1 MDFLPNAVCP
11 SKPQEN
17 LSHTHRGYDGQ
28 SARVVGLSIPNAA
41 VETVLQAIIPG
52 LIQKPS
58 QTIYGTRVEQ
68 LRRIRK
74 ESLSDDDDDE
84 AEDSTMKASMEED
97 DECFPLGGGDKVR
110 KIEVSGGNIS
120 LVVDFSGSLTG
131 TSSHN
136 AFESNV
142 SCLKE
147 NQTQECL
154 VGNLVWAMTKSKKWW
169 PGEVV
174 GYKADA
180 TESCFMVRY
189 LGEGQL
195 ESWCAPSK
203 LRPFK
208 ESFERLVSQRND
220 VGFFVAVE
228 EAMTLLRNSLRLEMT
243 CSCMSERNGKK
254 PARKAK
260 PLILREFSVDRLEP
274 KEFVTQ
280 LKNLAGCVSSGGIL
294 EATVMQSRLSAFY
307 SFCGHKQIPMDL
319 LNQNE
324 ARRSFNG
331 SKMEESEFVGSPSVV
346 AGSSR
351 RKFRKEWFRK
361 FVSEVDYVS
370 AREDLVD
377 TSPSDLVSKLK
388 LLAVDSST
396 CSEETENVG
405 LFEWFFSKF
414 RISVFHDE
422 NSYRMQLANMAGL
435 NDLMVAKAAISK
447 SKNVGKSKVEPFCG
461 VSVAGAE
468 QKTLE
473 SQKIS
478 EKSKIE
484 VTGVANTEQKTF
496 KLQKNSEKSKIEV
509 VGGVSVADADQKAF
523 ESNTRAEKYRTY
535 QRASKPKIP
544 GLKTIK
550 DTISRSDISSS
561 VANEPSLQGKAC
573 MADTLSRPAATLVP
587 DLNGG
592 GNGLASAES
601 DHLQK
606 PETLVPPSAL
616 PQKERPFSMMLNF
629 QAAAASTAAPRS
641 NYGISGTGYVS
652 SLTDLERKFTSADLC
667 AKVTG
672 TEKKKR
678 GRKRKNPEAA
688 HATNGIPDLN
698 GTTKEPASVPPQAEP
713 TQRRKRRK
721 KEEMPNRSTRGIT
734 VLVLKFSSKESMP
747 SKDDL
752 TSTFSAFGPLDAS
765 ETHVYEE
772 LSGAEVAFVS
782 SGDAVEAVKSLDKA
796 NPFGENLVS
805 FRLQQ
810 KLINVYRNIAPR
822 MPEISHVSPLQ
833 KPKNAPISVESM
845 KQNLMMMTSM
855 LDKSGDHLSRDTKAK
870 LKSDISALL
879 EKISSMPSSSSS
891 S

>member
-1 MDFLPNAVCP
+1 MKALESNAVV
-11 SKPQEN
+11 
-17 LSHTHRGYDGQ
+17 TD
-28 SARVVGLSIPNAA
+28 V
-41 VETVLQAIIPG
+41 
-52 LIQKPS
+52 
-58 QTIYGTRVEQ
+58 
-68 LRRIRK
+68 
-74 ESLSDDDDDE
+74 
-84 AEDSTMKASMEED
+84 SMEED
-97 DECFPLGGGDKVR
+97 DECLAQGDGDKVR

-131 TSSHN
+131 TSSDN
-136 AFESNV
+136 AFESNG

-147 NQTQECL
+147 NQTQDCL

-180 TESCFMVRY
+180 KESFMVRY
-189 LGEGQL
+189 LGESHL

-203 LRPFK
+203 LRPFR
-208 ESFERLVSQRND
+208 ESFERLVSQRTD

-228 EAMTLLRNSLRLEMT
+228 EAMTLLGKSLKLEMT
-243 CSCMSERNGKK
+243 CSCMSERNGKNGRN
-254 PARKAK
+254 RKKTK
-260 PLILREFSVDRLEP
+260 PLILREFSVDRLETQ
-274 KEFVTQ
+274 EFVTQ
-280 LKNLAGCVSSGGIL
+280 LKNLARCGSSGGNRKL
-294 EATVMQSRLSAFY
+294 EVTVMQSRLSAFY
-307 SFCGHKQIPMDL
+307 NFCGHKQIPMDQL
-319 LNQNE
+319 QQNE
-324 ARRSFNG
+324 VRKSFNG
-331 SKMEESEFVGSPSVV
+331 SKMEESEFVGSPSIV

-361 FVSEVDYVS
+361 FVSEVDHVS

-388 LLAVDSST
+388 LLAVDST
-396 CSEETENVG
+396 CSKRTEDVG

-435 NDLMVAKAAISK
+435 QDLMVAKVANPGTELRSSKSK
-447 SKNVGKSKVEPFCG
+447 SKNVGKSMLEPFCG
-461 VSVAGAE
+461 VSVANTE
-468 QKTLE
+468 QKTFESQNNSQKSMIEVSGGVSVANTEQKIEVSGCVSVADTEKKTSESQKNSEKSNIEAIGSVSVANTEEEISE

-478 EKSKIE
+478 EKS
-484 VTGVANTEQKTF
+484 
-496 KLQKNSEKSKIEV
+496 EV
-509 VGGVSVADADQKAF
+509 VGCVPVVGADQKASV
-523 ESNTRAEKYRTY
+523 SNVRAEIYRTY
-535 QRASKPKIP
+535 QRASKPKIA

-550 DTISRSDISSS
+550 DTIGGHSDSSTS
-561 VANEPSLQGKAC
+561 VANEPFAKDVQEKQSVQSLHGKAC
-573 MADTLSRPAATLVP
+573 MADTLSRPAAKLVP
-587 DLNGG
+587 DLNS
-592 GNGLASAES
+592 GLASAEL
-601 DHLQK
+601 DHSQK
-606 PETLVPPSAL
+606 PETLVPPPNAL
-616 PQKERPFSMMLNF
+616 PQKEERPFSVMLNF
-629 QAAAASTAAPRS
+629 QAAAAAAPCS
-641 NYGISGTGYVS
+641 NYGTSGTGFVS
-652 SLTDLERKFTSADLC
+652 NLTDFERKFTSADLC
-667 AKVTG
+667 AKLTAP
-672 TEKKKR
+672 EKKKR
-678 GRKRKNPEAA
+678 GRKRKI
-688 HATNGIPDLN
+688 ATNGIPDLN
-698 GTTKEPASVPPQAEP
+698 GTSKEPAPVQPQAEP

-721 KEEMPNRSTRGIT
+721 KEEMPNRSTTTRGIT
-734 VLVLKFSSKESMP
+734 ILVLKFSSKESMP

-822 MPEISHVSPLQ
+822 MPVISHVNPLQ
-833 KPKNAPISVESM
+833 KPQNTPPISVESM
-845 KQNLMMMTSM
+845 KQNLLMMTAM
-855 LDKSGDHLSRDTKAK
+855 LDKSGDHLSRETKAK

-879 EKISSMPSSSSS
+879 QKISSMPSSSSS

>member
-1 MDFLPNAVCP
+1 
-11 SKPQEN
+11 
-17 LSHTHRGYDGQ
+17 
-28 SARVVGLSIPNAA
+28 
-41 VETVLQAIIPG
+41 
-52 LIQKPS
+52 
-58 QTIYGTRVEQ
+58 
-68 LRRIRK
+68 
-74 ESLSDDDDDE
+74 
-84 AEDSTMKASMEED
+84 MKASMEED
-97 DECFPLGGGDKVR
+97 DECLTLR

-131 TSSHN
+131 ASSHN
-136 AFESNV
+136 ALESNG

-147 NQTQECL
+147 NQTQESL

-180 TESCFMVRY
+180 KESSFMVRY

-208 ESFERLVSQRND
+208 ESFERLASQRND

-228 EAMTLLRNSLRLEMT
+228 EAMTLLRNSLKLEMT

-254 PARKAK
+254 PARKTK
-260 PLILREFSVDRLEP
+260 PLILRDFSVDRLEP
-274 KEFVTQ
+274 KEFVTR
-280 LKNLAGCVSSGGIL
+280 LKNLAECVSSGGIL

-307 SFCGHKQIPMDL
+307 SFCGHKQIPMDQ

-346 AGSSR
+346 AGSRR

-361 FVSEVDYVS
+361 FVSEVDNVS

-435 NDLMVAKAAISK
+435 NDLMVAKAANPGTELRTSK
-447 SKNVGKSKVEPFCG
+447 SKNVGKSKIEPFCG

-468 QKTLE
+468 QKTFE
-473 SQKIS
+473 SQKIP

-484 VTGVANTEQKTF
+484 LIGCVSVSDTEQKISESHENSERSKMEVIGGVSVANTEQKTF
-496 KLQKNSEKSKIEV
+496 ELQKNSEKSKIEV
-509 VGGVSVADADQKAF
+509 VGGVSVADADQKA
-523 ESNTRAEKYRTY
+523 NIRAEKYRTY
-535 QRASKPKIP
+535 HRASKPKMP

-550 DTISRSDISSS
+550 DTISRSDFSSS

-573 MADTLSRPAATLVP
+573 MADTLSRPSATLVP
-587 DLNGG
+587 DLNSG
-592 GNGLASAES
+592 GNALASAES

-606 PETLVPPSAL
+606 PETLVPPSPL
-616 PQKERPFSMMLNF
+616 PQKEERPFSVMLNF
-629 QAAAASTAAPRS
+629 QAAAAAAAAAAAPRS
-641 NYGISGTGYVS
+641 IYGASGTGYVS
-652 SLTDLERKFTSADLC
+652 SLTDLERRFTSADLC

-713 TQRRKRRK
+713 TLRRKRRK

-734 VLVLKFSSKESMP
+734 VLVLKFSSKELMP

-810 KLINVYRNIAPR
+810 KLINVVYRNIAPR
-822 MPEISHVSPLQ
+822 MPAISHVSPLQ
-833 KPKNAPISVESM
+833 KPKNPPISVESM
-845 KQNLMMMTSM
+845 KQNLLMMTAM
-855 LDKSGDHLSRDTKAK
+855 LDKSGDHLSRETKAK

-891 S
+891 SS

>member
-1 MDFLPNAVCP
+1 
-11 SKPQEN
+11 
-17 LSHTHRGYDGQ
+17 
-28 SARVVGLSIPNAA
+28 
-41 VETVLQAIIPG
+41 
-52 LIQKPS
+52 
-58 QTIYGTRVEQ
+58 
-68 LRRIRK
+68 
-74 ESLSDDDDDE
+74 
-84 AEDSTMKASMEED
+84 MEED
-97 DECFPLGGGDKVR
+97 DECLTLR

-131 TSSHN
+131 ASSHN
-136 AFESNV
+136 ALESNG

-147 NQTQECL
+147 NQTQESL

-174 GYKADA
+174 GCKADA
-180 TESCFMVRY
+180 KESCFMVRY

-208 ESFERLVSQRND
+208 ESFERLASQRND

-228 EAMTLLRNSLRLEMT
+228 EAMTLLRNSLKLEMT

-254 PARKAK
+254 PARKTK
-260 PLILREFSVDRLEP
+260 PLILRDFSVDRLEP
-274 KEFVTQ
+274 KEFVTR
-280 LKNLAGCVSSGGIL
+280 LKNLAECVSSGGIL

-307 SFCGHKQIPMDL
+307 SFCGHKQIPMDQ

-346 AGSSR
+346 AGSRR

-361 FVSEVDYVS
+361 FVSEVDNVS

-396 CSEETENVG
+396 CSEEAENVG

-422 NSYRMQLANMAGL
+422 NSYRMQLANMAGF
-435 NDLMVAKAAISK
+435 NDLMVAKAANPGTELRTSK
-447 SKNVGKSKVEPFCG
+447 SKNVGKSKIEPFCG

-468 QKTLE
+468 QKTFE
-473 SQKIS
+473 SQKIP

-484 VTGVANTEQKTF
+484 LIGCVSVSDTEQKISESHENSERSKMEVIGGVSVANTEQKTF
-496 KLQKNSEKSKIEV
+496 ELQKNSEKSKIEV
-509 VGGVSVADADQKAF
+509 VGGVSVADADQKA
-523 ESNTRAEKYRTY
+523 NIRAEKYRTY
-535 QRASKPKIP
+535 QRASKPKMP

-550 DTISRSDISSS
+550 DTISRSDFSSS

-573 MADTLSRPAATLVP
+573 MADTLSRPSATLVP
-587 DLNGG
+587 DLNSG
-592 GNGLASAES
+592 GNALASAES

-606 PETLVPPSAL
+606 PETLVPPSPL
-616 PQKERPFSMMLNF
+616 PQKEERPFSVMLNF
-629 QAAAASTAAPRS
+629 QAAAAAAAAAPRS
-641 NYGISGTGYVS
+641 IYGASGTGYVS
-652 SLTDLERKFTSADLC
+652 SLTDLERRFTSADLC

-713 TQRRKRRK
+713 TLRRKRRK

-734 VLVLKFSSKESMP
+734 VLVLKFSSKELMP

-765 ETHVYEE
+765 ESHVYEE

-810 KLINVYRNIAPR
+810 KLINVYRNIAPS
-822 MPEISHVSPLQ
+822 MPAISHVSPLQ
-833 KPKNAPISVESM
+833 KPKNPPISVESM
-845 KQNLMMMTSM
+845 KQNLLMMTAM
-855 LDKSGDHLSRDTKAK
+855 LDKSGDHLSRETKAK

-891 S
+891 SS

>member
-1 MDFLPNAVCP
+1 
-11 SKPQEN
+11 
-17 LSHTHRGYDGQ
+17 
-28 SARVVGLSIPNAA
+28 
-41 VETVLQAIIPG
+41 
-52 LIQKPS
+52 
-58 QTIYGTRVEQ
+58 
-68 LRRIRK
+68 
-74 ESLSDDDDDE
+74 
-84 AEDSTMKASMEED
+84 MKASMEED
-97 DECFPLGGGDKVR
+97 DECLTLR

-131 TSSHN
+131 ASSHN
-136 AFESNV
+136 VLESNG

-147 NQTQECL
+147 NQTQESL

-174 GYKADA
+174 GCKADA
-180 TESCFMVRY
+180 KESCFMVRY

-208 ESFERLVSQRND
+208 ESFERLASQRND

-228 EAMTLLRNSLRLEMT
+228 EAMTLLRNSLKLEMT

-254 PARKAK
+254 PARKTK
-260 PLILREFSVDRLEP
+260 PLILRDFSVDRLEP
-274 KEFVTQ
+274 KEFVTR
-280 LKNLAGCVSSGGIL
+280 LKNLAECVSSGGIL

-307 SFCGHKQIPMDL
+307 SFCGHKQIPMDQ

-346 AGSSR
+346 AGSRR

-361 FVSEVDYVS
+361 FVSEVDNVS

-435 NDLMVAKAAISK
+435 NDLMVAKAANPGTELRTSK
-447 SKNVGKSKVEPFCG
+447 SKNVGKSKIEPFCG

-468 QKTLE
+468 QKTFE
-473 SQKIS
+473 SQKIP

-484 VTGVANTEQKTF
+484 LIGCVSVSDTEQKISESHENSERSKMEVIGGVSVANTEQKTF
-496 KLQKNSEKSKIEV
+496 ELQKNSEKSKIEV
-509 VGGVSVADADQKAF
+509 VGGVSVADADQKA
-523 ESNTRAEKYRTY
+523 NIRAEKYRTY
-535 QRASKPKIP
+535 HRASKPKMP

-550 DTISRSDISSS
+550 DTISRSDFSSS

-573 MADTLSRPAATLVP
+573 MADTLSRPSATLVP
-587 DLNGG
+587 DLNSG
-592 GNGLASAES
+592 GNALASAES

-606 PETLVPPSAL
+606 PETLVPPSPL
-616 PQKERPFSMMLNF
+616 PQKEERPFSVMLNF
-629 QAAAASTAAPRS
+629 QAAAAAAAAAAAPRS
-641 NYGISGTGYVS
+641 IYGASGTGYVS
-652 SLTDLERKFTSADLC
+652 SLTDLERRFTSADLC

-713 TQRRKRRK
+713 TLRRKRRK

-734 VLVLKFSSKESMP
+734 VLVLKFSSKELMP

-810 KLINVYRNIAPR
+810 KLINVVYRNIAPR
-822 MPEISHVSPLQ
+822 MPAISHVSPLQ
-833 KPKNAPISVESM
+833 KPKNPPISVESM
-845 KQNLMMMTSM
+845 KQNLLMMTAM
-855 LDKSGDHLSRDTKAK
+855 LDKSGDHLSRETKAK

-891 S
+891 SS

>member
-1 MDFLPNAVCP
+1 
-11 SKPQEN
+11 
-17 LSHTHRGYDGQ
+17 
-28 SARVVGLSIPNAA
+28 
-41 VETVLQAIIPG
+41 
-52 LIQKPS
+52 
-58 QTIYGTRVEQ
+58 
-68 LRRIRK
+68 
-74 ESLSDDDDDE
+74 
-84 AEDSTMKASMEED
+84 MEED
-97 DECFPLGGGDKVR
+97 DECLTLR

-131 TSSHN
+131 ASSHN
-136 AFESNV
+136 VLESNG

-147 NQTQECL
+147 NQTQESL

-174 GYKADA
+174 GCKADA
-180 TESCFMVRY
+180 KESCFMVRY

-208 ESFERLVSQRND
+208 ESFERLASQRND

-228 EAMTLLRNSLRLEMT
+228 EAMTLLRNSLKLEMT

-254 PARKAK
+254 PARKTK
-260 PLILREFSVDRLEP
+260 PLILRDFSVDRLEP
-274 KEFVTQ
+274 KEFVTR
-280 LKNLAGCVSSGGIL
+280 LKNLAECVSSGGIL

-307 SFCGHKQIPMDL
+307 SFCGHKQIPMDQ

-346 AGSSR
+346 AGSRR

-361 FVSEVDYVS
+361 FVSEVDNVS

-435 NDLMVAKAAISK
+435 NDLMVAKAANPGTELRTSK
-447 SKNVGKSKVEPFCG
+447 SKNVGKSKIEPFCG

-468 QKTLE
+468 QKTFE
-473 SQKIS
+473 SQKIP

-484 VTGVANTEQKTF
+484 LIGCVSVSDTEQKISESHENSERSKMEVIGGVSVANTEQKTF
-496 KLQKNSEKSKIEV
+496 ELQKNSEKSKIEV
-509 VGGVSVADADQKAF
+509 VGGVSVADADQKA
-523 ESNTRAEKYRTY
+523 NIRAEKYRTY
-535 QRASKPKIP
+535 HRASKPKMP

-550 DTISRSDISSS
+550 DTISRSDFSSS

-573 MADTLSRPAATLVP
+573 MADTLSRPSATLVP
-587 DLNGG
+587 DLNSG
-592 GNGLASAES
+592 GNALASAES

-606 PETLVPPSAL
+606 PETLVPPSPL
-616 PQKERPFSMMLNF
+616 PQKEERPFSVMLNF
-629 QAAAASTAAPRS
+629 QAAAAAAAAAAAPRS
-641 NYGISGTGYVS
+641 IYGASGTGYVS
-652 SLTDLERKFTSADLC
+652 SLTDLERRFTSADLC

-713 TQRRKRRK
+713 TLRRKRRK

-734 VLVLKFSSKESMP
+734 VLVLKFSSKELMP

-810 KLINVYRNIAPR
+810 KLINVVYRNIAPR
-822 MPEISHVSPLQ
+822 MPAISHVSPLQ
-833 KPKNAPISVESM
+833 KPKNPPISVESM
-845 KQNLMMMTSM
+845 KQNLLMMTAM
-855 LDKSGDHLSRDTKAK
+855 LDKSGDHLSRETKAK

-891 S
+891 SS

>member
-1 MDFLPNAVCP
+1 
-11 SKPQEN
+11 
-17 LSHTHRGYDGQ
+17 
-28 SARVVGLSIPNAA
+28 
-41 VETVLQAIIPG
+41 
-52 LIQKPS
+52 
-58 QTIYGTRVEQ
+58 
-68 LRRIRK
+68 
-74 ESLSDDDDDE
+74 
-84 AEDSTMKASMEED
+84 
-97 DECFPLGGGDKVR
+97 
-110 KIEVSGGNIS
+110 
-120 LVVDFSGSLTG
+120 
-131 TSSHN
+131 
-136 AFESNV
+136 
-142 SCLKE
+142 
-147 NQTQECL
+147 
-154 VGNLVWAMTKSKKWW
+154 
-169 PGEVV
+169 
-174 GYKADA
+174 
-180 TESCFMVRY
+180 
-189 LGEGQL
+189 
-195 ESWCAPSK
+195 
-203 LRPFK
+203 
-208 ESFERLVSQRND
+208 
-220 VGFFVAVE
+220 
-228 EAMTLLRNSLRLEMT
+228 
-243 CSCMSERNGKK
+243 MSERNGKK
-254 PARKAK
+254 PARKTK
-260 PLILREFSVDRLEP
+260 PLILRDFSVDRLEP
-274 KEFVTQ
+274 KEFVTR
-280 LKNLAGCVSSGGIL
+280 LKNLAECVSSGGIL

-307 SFCGHKQIPMDL
+307 SFCGHKRIPMDQ

-346 AGSSR
+346 AGSRR

-361 FVSEVDYVS
+361 FVSEVDNVS

-435 NDLMVAKAAISK
+435 NDLMVAKAANPGTELRTSK
-447 SKNVGKSKVEPFCG
+447 QKN
-461 VSVAGAE
+461 
-468 QKTLE
+468 
-473 SQKIS
+473 S

-484 VTGVANTEQKTF
+484 LIGCVSVSDTEQKISESHENSERSKMEVIGGVSVANTEQKTF
-496 KLQKNSEKSKIEV
+496 ELQKNSEKSKIEV
-509 VGGVSVADADQKAF
+509 VGGVSVADADQKA
-523 ESNTRAEKYRTY
+523 NIRAEKYRTY
-535 QRASKPKIP
+535 HRASKPKMP

-550 DTISRSDISSS
+550 DTISRSDFSSS

-573 MADTLSRPAATLVP
+573 MADTLSRPSATLVP
-587 DLNGG
+587 DLNSG
-592 GNGLASAES
+592 GNALASAES

-606 PETLVPPSAL
+606 PETLVPPSPL
-616 PQKERPFSMMLNF
+616 PQKEERPFSVMLNF
-629 QAAAASTAAPRS
+629 QAAAAAAAAAPRS
-641 NYGISGTGYVS
+641 IYGASGTGYVS
-652 SLTDLERKFTSADLC
+652 SLTDL
-667 AKVTG
+667 VTG

-713 TQRRKRRK
+713 TLRRKRRK

-734 VLVLKFSSKESMP
+734 VLVLKFSSKELMP

-772 LSGAEVAFVS
+772 LSGAEVAFLS

-810 KLINVYRNIAPR
+810 KLINVVYRNIAPR
-822 MPEISHVSPLQ
+822 MPAISHVSPLQ
-833 KPKNAPISVESM
+833 KPKNPPISVESM
-845 KQNLMMMTSM
+845 KQNLLMMTAM
-855 LDKSGDHLSRDTKAK
+855 LDKSGDHLSRETKAK

-891 S
+891 SS

>member
-1 MDFLPNAVCP
+1 
-11 SKPQEN
+11 
-17 LSHTHRGYDGQ
+17 
-28 SARVVGLSIPNAA
+28 
-41 VETVLQAIIPG
+41 
-52 LIQKPS
+52 
-58 QTIYGTRVEQ
+58 
-68 LRRIRK
+68 
-74 ESLSDDDDDE
+74 
-84 AEDSTMKASMEED
+84 MEED
-97 DECFPLGGGDKVR
+97 DECLTLR

-131 TSSHN
+131 ASSHN
-136 AFESNV
+136 VLESNG

-147 NQTQECL
+147 NQTQESL

-174 GYKADA
+174 GCKADA
-180 TESCFMVRY
+180 KESCFMVRY

-208 ESFERLVSQRND
+208 ESFERLASQRND

-228 EAMTLLRNSLRLEMT
+228 EAMTLLRNSLKLEMT

-254 PARKAK
+254 PARKTK
-260 PLILREFSVDRLEP
+260 PLILRDFSVDRLEP
-274 KEFVTQ
+274 KEFVTR
-280 LKNLAGCVSSGGIL
+280 LKNLAECVSSGGIL

-307 SFCGHKQIPMDL
+307 SFCGHKQIPMDQ

-346 AGSSR
+346 AGSRR

-361 FVSEVDYVS
+361 FVSEVDNVS

-396 CSEETENVG
+396 CSEEAENVG

-422 NSYRMQLANMAGL
+422 NSYRMQLANMAGF
-435 NDLMVAKAAISK
+435 NDLMVAKAANPGTELRTSK
-447 SKNVGKSKVEPFCG
+447 SKNVGKSKIEPFCG

-468 QKTLE
+468 QKTFE
-473 SQKIS
+473 SQKIP

-484 VTGVANTEQKTF
+484 LIGCVSVSDTEQKISESHENSERSKMEVIGGVSVANTEQKTF
-496 KLQKNSEKSKIEV
+496 ELQKNSEKSKIEV
-509 VGGVSVADADQKAF
+509 VGGVSVADADQKA
-523 ESNTRAEKYRTY
+523 NIRAEKYRTY
-535 QRASKPKIP
+535 QRASKPKMP

-550 DTISRSDISSS
+550 DTISRSDFSSS

-573 MADTLSRPAATLVP
+573 MADTLSRPSATLVP
-587 DLNGG
+587 DLNSG
-592 GNGLASAES
+592 GNALASAES

-606 PETLVPPSAL
+606 PETLVPPSPL
-616 PQKERPFSMMLNF
+616 PQKEERPFSVMLNF
-629 QAAAASTAAPRS
+629 QAAAAAAAAAAAPRS
-641 NYGISGTGYVS
+641 IYGASGTGYVS
-652 SLTDLERKFTSADLC
+652 SLTDLERRFTSADLC

-713 TQRRKRRK
+713 TLRRKRRK

-734 VLVLKFSSKESMP
+734 VLVLKFSSKELMP

-810 KLINVYRNIAPR
+810 KLINVVYRNIAPR
-822 MPEISHVSPLQ
+822 MPAISHVSPLQ
-833 KPKNAPISVESM
+833 KPKNPPISVESM
-845 KQNLMMMTSM
+845 KQNLLMMTAM
-855 LDKSGDHLSRDTKAK
+855 LDKSGDHLSRETKAK

-891 S
+891 SS

>member
-1 MDFLPNAVCP
+1 
-11 SKPQEN
+11 
-17 LSHTHRGYDGQ
+17 
-28 SARVVGLSIPNAA
+28 
-41 VETVLQAIIPG
+41 
-52 LIQKPS
+52 
-58 QTIYGTRVEQ
+58 
-68 LRRIRK
+68 
-74 ESLSDDDDDE
+74 
-84 AEDSTMKASMEED
+84 MEED
-97 DECFPLGGGDKVR
+97 DECLTLR

-131 TSSHN
+131 ASSHN
-136 AFESNV
+136 VLESNG

-147 NQTQECL
+147 NQTQESL

-180 TESCFMVRY
+180 KESCFMVRY

-208 ESFERLVSQRND
+208 ESFERLASQRND

-254 PARKAK
+254 PARKTK
-260 PLILREFSVDRLEP
+260 PLILRDFSVDRLEP
-274 KEFVTQ
+274 KEFVTR
-280 LKNLAGCVSSGGIL
+280 LKNLAECVSSGGIL

-307 SFCGHKQIPMDL
+307 SFCGHKQIPMDQ

-346 AGSSR
+346 AGSRR

-361 FVSEVDYVS
+361 FVSEVDNVS

-435 NDLMVAKAAISK
+435 NDLMVAKAANPGTELRTSK
-447 SKNVGKSKVEPFCG
+447 SKNVGKSKIEPFCG

-468 QKTLE
+468 QKTFE
-473 SQKIS
+473 SQKIP

-484 VTGVANTEQKTF
+484 LIGCVSVSDTEQKISESHENSERSKMEVIGGVSVANTEQKTF
-496 KLQKNSEKSKIEV
+496 ELQKNSEKSKIEV
-509 VGGVSVADADQKAF
+509 VGGVSVADADQKA
-523 ESNTRAEKYRTY
+523 NIRAEKYRTY
-535 QRASKPKIP
+535 QRASKPKMP

-550 DTISRSDISSS
+550 DTISRSDFSSS

-573 MADTLSRPAATLVP
+573 MADTLSRPSATLVP
-587 DLNGG
+587 DLNSG
-592 GNGLASAES
+592 GNALASAES

-606 PETLVPPSAL
+606 PETLVPPSPL
-616 PQKERPFSMMLNF
+616 PQKEERPFSVMLNF
-629 QAAAASTAAPRS
+629 QAAAAAAAAAPRS
-641 NYGISGTGYVS
+641 IYGASGTGYVS
-652 SLTDLERKFTSADLC
+652 SLTDLERRFTSADLC

-713 TQRRKRRK
+713 TLRRKRRK

-734 VLVLKFSSKESMP
+734 VLVLKFSSKELMP

-810 KLINVYRNIAPR
+810 KLINVYRNIAPS
-822 MPEISHVSPLQ
+822 MPAISHVSPLQ
-833 KPKNAPISVESM
+833 KPKNPPISVESM
-845 KQNLMMMTSM
+845 KQNLLMMTAM
-855 LDKSGDHLSRDTKAK
+855 LDKSGDHLSRETKAK

-891 S
+891 SS